1 MVLISVV
8 IPLYNSEKYI
18 SNENRIEAVIDIKYV
33 AERARRN
40 DNIMALARDNLFDF
54 YLIALYI
61 HVRKV
66 SIDKEVSR

>member
-1 MVLISVV
+1 
-8 IPLYNSEKYI
+8 
-18 SNENRIEAVIDIKYV
+18 VIDIKYV